1 MKPLCFV
8 LMPFGRKT
16 DASGRIVDFDA
27 VYEQI
32 IAPGIVAAGMD
43 AIRADEEKVGGTIHK
58 PMFERLMLC
67 AYAVADLTGANANV
81 YYELGIRHATRPSTT
96 VIVFAEGTTLP
107 FDLALVRGLSYRV
120 DAAGKPGTAEEC
132 SRKLAEALSRTRQVQ
147 HRENVDSPLF
157 QLVEGMTAVQV
168 DHNKTDIFRHVA
180 EYSKDYKDR
189 LGVARQGGV
198 EAVKAIAA
206 SPDLQDLSHVESAV
220 IIDMFLAF
228 RDVKGYQEMVDLYAR
243 MPKPLQ
249 QARMVQ
255 EQYGFALNRLG
266 KSMEAERVLKGVI
279 EKSGASSETNGLLG
293 RVYKDRYDAAK
304 AAGDSIKSRGFLN
317 AAIDA
322 YLKGFEA
329 DWRDP
334 YPGVNSVMLMEMQ
347 DKVDPR
353 QAKILPVVRFSAELR
368 ARIDDDYWSYITL
381 FELAVLGSDVDE
393 AEDAVQQALSRPH
406 QSWYLETTAASLRR
420 ICAAREKRNEDIGWI
435 ANLEAYLR
443 QEHDRLEARPQEA
456 AG

>member
-16 DASGRIVDFDA
+16 DASGRLVDFDA
-27 VYEQI
+27 VYAQI
-32 IAPGIVAAGMD
+32 IAPAVEAAGLE

-107 FDLALVRGLSYRV
+107 FDLALVRGLNYRL
-120 DAAGKPGTAEEC
+120 DSSGKPATAEWC
-132 SRKLAEALSRTRQVQ
+132 SQKLTEALTHTMQAQ
-147 HRENVDSPLF
+147 HRETVDSPLF

-180 EYSKDYKDR
+180 EYSKDYKER
-189 LGVARQGGV
+189 LAAAREGGLD
-198 EAVKAIAA
+198 AVKAIAA

-228 RDVKGYQEMVDLYAR
+228 RDVRGYQDMVDLYAR

-266 KSMEAERVLKGVI
+266 KSADAERVLKGVI
-279 EKSGASSETNGLLG
+279 DRSGASSETNGLLG

-304 AAGDSIKSRGFLN
+304 AAGDSLRSRGFLN
-317 AAIDA
+317 AAIDT

-334 YPGVNSVMLMEMQ
+334 YPGVNAVMLMEMQ

-353 QAKILPVVRFSAELR
+353 QAKILPVVRFSADLR

-381 FELAVLGSDVDE
+381 FELAVLGRDVDE
-393 AEDAVQQALSRPH
+393 AENAVQQALSRPH
-406 QSWYLETTAASLRR
+406 QSWYLETTAGSLRR
-420 ICAAREKRNEDIGWI
+420 ICAAREKRDEDVGWI

-443 QEHDRLEARPQEA
+443 QEQERLEARTKET